1 MLQHTVY
8 DYVLYSIGNSHF
20 CWCVQLGEAL
30 YDVLLSGGDPKRRD
44 PASRVVKGGNN
55 ATHLLLIILDPIGV
69 GVLGGVSRKKTSSSI
84 IAVRC
89 PARGHETS
97 EGDRLPVINCY

>member
-1 MLQHTVY
+1 MLQHTDY

-30 YDVLLSGGDPKRRD
+30 YDVLLSGGDPKKRD
-44 PASRVVKGGNN
+44 PASRLVKGGNN
-55 ATHLLLIILDPIGV
+55 ATHLLLIIWIQLELECSV
-69 GVLGGVSRKKTSSSI
+69 GFRAKKPS
-84 IAVRC
+84 
-89 PARGHETS
+89 RGHETS